1 MKCGSTTALVIGVYC
16 IRKGQMLIIL
26 LSGGDKSSQDT
37 DIEKAITL
45 AREWRD

>member
-1 MKCGSTTALVIGVYC
+1 MV
-16 IRKGQMLIIL
+16 ML
-26 LSGGDKSSQDT
+26 LSGGAKSSQDA